1 MDSTLQDI
9 WKETMKKEQRHARKC
24 ADEAR
29 EKKERMMGKDCM
41 SVTRSPVEKKHP
53 SCQINYL
60 DQTMGLVRNP
70 HGAGVV
76 REKGA
81 PDDELLL
88 HGVSQQGEGK
98 AAYLL
103 HKRRGG

>member
-9 WKETMKKEQRHARKC
+9 WKETMRKEQRFARKA
-24 ADEAR
+24 ADQAR
-29 EKKERMMGKDCM
+29 EKKERMMGKDAP
-41 SVTRSPVEKKHP
+41 SLTRSPQQKMHP
-53 SCQINYL
+53 SCQINFL

-70 HGAGVV
+70 HRPDVV
-76 REKGA
+76 RDKT
-81 PDDELLL
+81 DYDKELLL

-103 HKRRGG
+103 EKKRGG